1 MLQRYKPELIDAAAK
16 GDIKKLWA
24 IFFVCCVFIV
34 AEVVGGLIAGS
45 LAILSDAVHLASDL
59 IGFVFSIVAI
69 NLSMMDATVVYTY
82 GYARAQILGALISTL
97 LIIVLSIWLAYEA
110 IDRLVV
116 GVQPIQCWFMFG
128 TAVFGLCCNLTMFKV
143 LHSHGP
149 PHDHDHGHGH
159 SHDHGDA
166 HDHGTGPEKEHKHK
180 NAEKVFALKTKQI
193 RIKQMNMHM
202 LKMTT
207 IMAPRSL
214 PVNFPP
220 KIFLA
225 PKVQSANI
233 GAAAAH
239 IMADIIQSVG
249 VVLASII
256 IMIWPSAVWVDP
268 TCTLIFAIGSTYT
281 TFGTITSCLRVLME
295 GVPKTIDYHKIKK
308 GISEVRSVRAI
319 TDLHIWS
326 VVQGKPCAT
335 CHVLCKDKDLIM
347 VTLAHVTDV
356 FRKNRVF
363 HSTVQIELVD
373 DAAFHEKYC
382 KQDIHKEHE
391 QENC

>member
-1 MLQRYKPELIDAAAK
+1 MIDAAAK
-16 GDIKKLWA
+16 GDIKKLWM
-24 IFFVCCVFIV
+24 IFGVCCVFIV

-82 GYARAQILGALISTL
+82 GYARAQILGALTSTL

-143 LHSHGP
+143 LHSGAHSHGG
-149 PHDHDHGHGH
+149 HDHNHGGHDHGHSDG
-159 SHDHGDA
+159 A
-166 HDHGTGPEKEHKHK
+166 EEKH
-180 NAEKVFALKTKQI
+180 VFSIKTKQI
-193 RIKQMNMHM
+193 RITDMKMHM
-202 LKMTT
+202 PRVEMAT
-207 IMAPRSL
+207 ITAPRSL
-214 PVNFPP
+214 PVNFIP
-220 KIFLA
+220 KKFLA
-225 PKVQSANI
+225 PKVESANI

-281 TFGTITSCLRVLME
+281 TFGTIASCLRVLME
-295 GVPKTIDYHKIKK
+295 GVPKAIDYHKIKK
-308 GISEVRSVRAI
+308 GISEVRSVQSI

-347 VTLAHVTDV
+347 ETLTHVTDV

-363 HSTVQIELVD
+363 HSTVQIELVG

-382 KQDIHKEHE
+382 KQDIHKEHDHE
-391 QENC
+391 HL

>member
-1 MLQRYKPELIDAAAK
+1 LSNFRINTFRSQNRFSFTKNIFRYGKVEYHEADHSVKSAGDNRASRDVYIAQAEEIDPMLQRYKPELIDAAAK

-24 IFFVCCVFIV
+24 IFGVCCVFIV

-59 IGFVFSIVAI
+59 CGFVFSIVAI

-82 GYARAQILGALISTL
+82 GYARAQILGALTSTL

-166 HDHGTGPEKEHKHK
+166 HDHGNGPEKEHKHE
-180 NAEKVFALKTKQI
+180 NAEKVFPLKTKQI

-202 LKMTT
+202 LKMAT

-220 KIFLA
+220 
-225 PKVQSANI
+225 
-233 GAAAAH
+233 
-239 IMADIIQSVG
+239 
-249 VVLASII
+249 
-256 IMIWPSAVWVDP
+256 
-268 TCTLIFAIGSTYT
+268 
-281 TFGTITSCLRVLME
+281 
-295 GVPKTIDYHKIKK
+295 
-308 GISEVRSVRAI
+308 
-319 TDLHIWS
+319 
-326 VVQGKPCAT
+326 
-335 CHVLCKDKDLIM
+335 
-347 VTLAHVTDV
+347 
-356 FRKNRVF
+356 
-363 HSTVQIELVD
+363 
-373 DAAFHEKYC
+373 
-382 KQDIHKEHE
+382 
-391 QENC
+391 